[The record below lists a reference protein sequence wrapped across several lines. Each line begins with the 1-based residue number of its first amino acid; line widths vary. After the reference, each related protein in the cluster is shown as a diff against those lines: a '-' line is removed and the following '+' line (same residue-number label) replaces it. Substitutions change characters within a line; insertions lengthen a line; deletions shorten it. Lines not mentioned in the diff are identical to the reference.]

1 MNYEAVFNQV
11 AILCIMI
18 LVGYYACKRD
28 ILNREA
34 NQKLSDLLL
43 SITLPCMILTS
54 FQFDF
59 SAAVLYDAG
68 RILIIASLIHL
79 FSAGVAKALYK
90 KSPWQTASVLRF
102 ATIFSNAAFMGFP
115 VIDSLY
121 SQIGVFYTA
130 IYVVVFN
137 LFAWS
142 YGVVLFTGQKDWSS
156 LKSSLQNPGIV
167 ATIVGLILY
176 AASVRLPLPLFKA
189 LNLVGSMTTPL
200 SMLIIGTLLAKADYK
215 DLFRGRHLL
224 SGIAI
229 RLLGLPLLLFAILHS
244 LGITGVVANVLVL
257 VTAMPAAAI
266 TVIFAEK
273 HQADA
278 LLASRFVA
286 LSTLLSLVTLPGL
299 ILFLS
304 AVS

>member
-1 MNYEAVFNQV
+1 MNYEAVFTQV

-18 LVGYYACKRD
+18 FVGYYASKRNIID
-28 ILNREA
+28 REA
-34 NQKLSDLLL
+34 NRKFSDLLL
-43 SITLPCMILTS
+43 NITLPCMIITS

-59 SAAVLYDAG
+59 SAEVLYDAG
-68 RILIIASLIHL
+68 RILIIAVLIHL
-79 FSAGVAKALYK
+79 LSAVVARVIYN

-102 ATIFSNAAFMGFP
+102 VTIFSNAAFMGFP

-130 IYVVVFN
+130 MYVVVFN
-137 LFAWS
+137 LFVWS
-142 YGVVLFTGQKDWSS
+142 YGVILFTGQKDWSS
-156 LKSSLQNPGIV
+156 IKSSLLNPGIV

-176 AASVRLPLPLFKA
+176 AASIKLPLPLFKA
-189 LNLVGSMTTPL
+189 FSMVGSMTTPL
-200 SMLIIGTLLAKADYK
+200 SMLIIGTLLAQVNYQEILK
-215 DLFRGRHLL
+215 GQHLI
-224 SGIAI
+224 SGIAM
-229 RLLGLPLLLFAILHS
+229 RLVGLPLLLFIILYF
-244 LGITGVVANVLVL
+244 LGIKGVVANVLVL

-273 HQADA
+273 HNADA

-286 LSTLLSLVTLPGL
+286 LSTILSLVTLPGL

-304 AVS
+304 MVS